1 VILFKRN
8 DFHKKESVNDV
19 AYNGLTPKEIECH
32 LHEQFA
38 INNNANTTSF
48 IAFLTALIAVFGGYG
63 YVFYN
68 YMTSN
73 LYKGEEVLLYTT
85 IAVHI
90 VLCILYAVAIVLG
103 EGQRSNQ
110 FVVDNIRLKAYGPE
124 KYKEIFPGNYN
135 PHKKCFCKFIPGIY
149 NVLSKTFFCLSILL
163 SIFTLLL
170 VHCYCCYCCIFM
182 IPLIFMF
189 IVRCYAF
196 NKYQKKNSKCK

>member
-1 VILFKRN
+1 MGRKIVILFKRT
-8 DFHKKESVNDV
+8 DSHKTESANDV

-73 LYKGEEVLLYTT
+73 FSMKEEVLLYTT
-85 IAVHI
+85 FAVHI

-110 FVVDNIRLKAYGPE
+110 FVIDKIRRRAYGE
-124 KYKEIFPGNYN
+124 AKYKEIFPENYN
-135 PHKKCFCKFIPGIY
+135 PHKKCFCEFIPGIY
-149 NVLSKTFFCLSILL
+149 NVLSRTFFCLSILL
-163 SIFTLLL
+163 SFLQI
-170 VHCYCCYCCIFM
+170 H
-182 IPLIFMF
+182 
-189 IVRCYAF
+189 
-196 NKYQKKNSKCK
+196 